1 MIDRF
6 DGTKYRFLSNFFMA
20 PVAYEGILYPSTE
33 HAFQAAKSL
42 DPKVR
47 QRIANLPTPGQAKRA
62 GRQVSIRPDW
72 EQVKYDVMS
81 EIVLEKF
88 LTHSDLRQK
97 LIDTGDEELVEG
109 NTWGDQYWGVCN
121 GVGLNN
127 LGKILMQVR
136 KIVQQQ

>member
-6 DGTKYRFLSNFFMA
+6 DGTKHRFLSNFFMA
-20 PVAYEGILYPSTE
+20 PVTYEGILYPSTE

-47 QRIANLPTPGQAKRA
+47 QRVANLPTPGQAKRA
-62 GRQVSIRPDW
+62 GRQISIRPDW